1 MKIWIKRKLKKP
13 LYPYFARISN
23 ATIIVTVITMLRN
36 ILNKI
41 YKKIKVLKE
50 WKASEGLKFLERLK
64 IYSGSEVFK
73 FLIYSAN
80 SNSYFSF
87 FLLLQSFL
95 QTLPSACYTCHK
107 WQKYHK
113 LLEWLCT
120 GMHGCTW
127 VWVGACGYARVC
139 VWDKLPNVICCI
151 QCLLLCC
158 LLDVFCC
165 ISMLWHMLR
174 HWTI

>member
-1 MKIWIKRKLKKP
+1 
-13 LYPYFARISN
+13 
-23 ATIIVTVITMLRN
+23 MLRN

-87 FLLLQSFL
+87 FLLLQSFFL
-95 QTLPSACYTCHK
+95 NFAFSMLHMSQMTQMSQMSHMGMCG
-107 WQKYHK
+107 WQVCMDMNGY
-113 LLEWLCT
+113 EWLRM
-120 GMHGCTW
+120 GVPGW
-127 VWVGACGYARVC
+127 VC
-139 VWDKLPNVICCI
+139 VGVYVTNFQNTYWR
-151 QCLLLCC
+151 
-158 LLDVFCC
+158 LD
-165 ISMLWHMLR
+165 S
-174 HWTI
+174 